1 MERRPLSAVLRL
13 FLAFARVGIFGY
25 GGGPSMLPLIEE
37 EVVEV
42 HQWMTIEEF
51 ANALAMGNA
60 LPGPIAIKMSGYVG
74 LKVAGL
80 PGVVAAVMGV
90 ALPSLIAMLVLSA
103 LFFRFKDLPQVQS
116 VLRAVRPA
124 VVALLFFVVYHIFP
138 RSVTSWHTALIA
150 LVAFAAVAWLNI
162 HPALM
167 ILMAGVVGLIVY

>member
-1 MERRPLSAVLRL
+1 MSAILQL
-13 FLAFARVGIFGY
+13 FIAFARVGIFGY

-37 EVVEV
+37 EVVDA

-51 ANALAMGNA
+51 TDALAMGNA

-80 PGVVAAVMGV
+80 PGVIAAVMGM
-90 ALPSLIAMLVLSA
+90 ALPSLVAMLVLA
-103 LFFRFKDLPQVQS
+103 VLFFRFKDLPQIQS
-116 VLRAVRPA
+116 VLKAVRPA

-150 LVAFAAVAWLNI
+150 LATFAAVAWLNV
-162 HPALM
+162 HPALV
-167 ILMAGVVGLIVY
+167 ILAAGMVGLIVY